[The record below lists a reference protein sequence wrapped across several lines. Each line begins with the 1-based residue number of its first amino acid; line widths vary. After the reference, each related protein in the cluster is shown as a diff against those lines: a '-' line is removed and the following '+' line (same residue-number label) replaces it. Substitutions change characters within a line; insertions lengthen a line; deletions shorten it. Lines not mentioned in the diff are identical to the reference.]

1 MNKYSLKSFKYIF
14 GMNSVYLGNNYLWTS
29 FESLFLPYVIEL
41 LLPARLQTIYLG
53 IIAFTGIM
61 IGITFNFLSGSFSD
75 KLHTRFGR
83 RRPMILMGS
92 IIVVFSLLLFL
103 LVKDSI
109 LTIFIIYILI
119 EIGSNIAYGSYQPLI
134 RDVIPSSQRST
145 SSGIGGFFTLIGSA
159 FGFGL
164 SGLLIGTGKIQLAT
178 VLIIITI
185 AIGAI
190 VTIFTI
196 KKEDYISNSEVI
208 SRKLFSTIKSINK
221 SIKFKWMAI
230 ANFFITI
237 GSSGLV
243 FFEYYYFEYSLNL
256 KDAAIYVAIAGVT
269 ILIISALSTIAI
281 GVLADRINKEILL
294 LIFPL
299 VSGFSIFF
307 ISFIHIFY
315 LFLVLGSLI
324 GIAYGNYFTITNSY
338 MSFIV
343 PHGSAGKYLSIF
355 LVSTEI
361 GAAFSPLIYGLVLY
375 LFSSAGSEAYSRLFE
390 LSSVFYFIGFALI
403 LLKVVN
409 IKKISKI
416 HTSEK

>member
-1 MNKYSLKSFKYIF
+1 MNKNSLKSFRYIF

-41 LLPARLQTIYLG
+41 LLPARLQAVYLG

-61 IGITFNFLSGSFSD
+61 IGITFNFFSGTISD
-75 KLHTRFGR
+75 KLHTRWGR
-83 RRPMILMGS
+83 RRPMIIIGS
-92 IIVVFSLLLFL
+92 IIVAFSLLLFIL
-103 LVKDSI
+103 IKESI
-109 LTIFIIYILI
+109 IAIVIIYILI

-164 SGLLIGTGKIQLAT
+164 SGLLIGTGKLQLAAI
-178 VLIIITI
+178 LILITI
-185 AIGAI
+185 AIGSI
-190 VTIFTI
+190 ITVFTI
-196 KKEDYISNSEVI
+196 KKEDYISNSEII
-208 SRKLFSTIKSINK
+208 SRKLLHTIKSIEE
-221 SIKFKWMAI
+221 SVKFKWMAI

-243 FFEYYYFEYSLNL
+243 FFEYYYFEYSLDL
-256 KDAAIYVAIAGVT
+256 KDTAIYVAIAGVT
-269 ILIISALSTIAI
+269 ILLISALSTVGI
-281 GVLADRINKEILL
+281 GILADKINKEIFL

-307 ISFIHIFY
+307 ISFIHLFY
-315 LFLVLGSLI
+315 LFLILGSLI

-375 LFSSAGSEAYSRLFE
+375 LFRGAGPAEYSRLFQ
-390 LSSVFYFIGFALI
+390 LSSIFYFVGFALI

-409 IKKISKI
+409 IKNIGK
-416 HTSEK
+416 TEAEE